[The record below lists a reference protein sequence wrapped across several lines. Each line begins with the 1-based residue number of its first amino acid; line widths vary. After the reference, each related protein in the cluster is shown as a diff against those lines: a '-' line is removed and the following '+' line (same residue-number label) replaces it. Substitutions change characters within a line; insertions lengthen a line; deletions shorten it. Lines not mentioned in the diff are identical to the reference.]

1 MIVGK
6 LVAWAPVV
14 GAPVVEQVIVDLLVL
29 GQPVNRRS
37 GFLPE
42 VCQDRSFLCSTRF
55 GFPVIAGWRF
65 PGDRAGTGNAQG
77 ELPPVGVWQRLFL
90 IYSICRTFFLPD
102 LIFHGSILEGI
113 VQMSVFRSWQGW
125 VIGCGGGFLWNCR
138 NLPFYLYTAGNNGG
152 GLEFGNE

>member
-37 GFLPE
+37 SFLPE

-77 ELPPVGVWQRLFL
+77 GIAACGGVATALFNILHLPHVFFAGPHISRINLGRNRTNVGFSVLAGWGDWLWRRIPLELP
-90 IYSICRTFFLPD
+90 
-102 LIFHGSILEGI
+102 
-113 VQMSVFRSWQGW
+113 
-125 VIGCGGGFLWNCR
+125 
-138 NLPFYLYTAGNNGG
+138 
-152 GLEFGNE
+152 EFAVL